1 MSATVNERAVAW
13 SSVDHFYS
21 YTAAPADDPLIVAG
35 GILLG
40 DDELTTRIIDILTPP
55 RAVTDVEVLHPG
67 VKYIYTE
74 KRDTPA
80 DVAAAF
86 IEAGGGRTL
95 LDEGGWDALRASGQL
110 GDDDGPE
117 DPPEGDD
124 GGEPLDNEQF
134 FIH

>member
-21 YTAAPADDPLIVAG
+21 YTAAPTDDPLIVAD

-55 RAVTDVEVLHPG
+55 RAATSVEVLHPG
-67 VKYIYTE
+67 MMYTYTDR
-74 KRDTPA
+74 RDTPA

-95 LDEGGWDALRASGQL
+95 LDEGGWNALRGSGQI
-110 GDDDGPE
+110 DSDDGPE
-117 DPPEGDD
+117 DPPDDDD
-124 GGEPLDNEQF
+124 GGEPLDLEQF
-134 FIH
+134 IIY